1 MTIRELLLRRLSR
14 ARMMTLFWAV
24 WLASLVL
31 AAALLNPPLG
41 LLMASTV
48 GAMAALWLAEKA
60 YFTPVCP
67 RCHEKWLLS
76 RPYRNQI
83 PKNVRFCP
91 CCGADLDTEISNGDE
106 LGK

>member
-48 GAMAALWLAEKA
+48 GAMAVVGPRHPVLAQCLNA
-60 YFTPVCP
+60 ISGYPDSRTMSHR
-67 RCHEKWLLS
+67 RCVLCGEVVAA
-76 RPYRNQI
+76 
-83 PKNVRFCP
+83 VR
-91 CCGADLDTEISNGDE
+91 
-106 LGK
+106 